1 LIDRKRKSPVSYL
14 QLVLIMTNHFITLS
28 LFVTA
33 LFANKAS
40 AQLPVKPLGNQKTL
54 LQSNDP
60 HLSANKKLVYDCW
73 REVLEGGH
81 LELADKYLADT
92 YMQHNPN
99 VSTGKKGFIEAF
111 SKFAKP
117 QVIVD
122 TIKAPVVAIMA
133 EGDLVVIS
141 FAVNL
146 PEPGDSSK
154 TYTTTWFDMF
164 RIENGKLAEHW
175 DGAQKTKN
183 P

>member
-1 LIDRKRKSPVSYL
+1 MIRLLLPIVIT
-14 QLVLIMTNHFITLS
+14 VLS
-28 LFVTA
+28 
-33 LFANKAS
+33 ANNIF
-40 AQLPVKPLGNQKTL
+40 AQLPVVPLANQKTL

-60 HLSANKKLVYDCW
+60 KLAANKKLVYDCW

-81 LELADKYLADT
+81 LEFVNKYLAEN

-99 VSTGKKGFIEAF
+99 VATGRKGFVELF

-117 QVIVD
+117 QPIVD
-122 TIKAPVVAIMA
+122 TIKAPVVAIVA

-141 FAVNL
+141 FASKL
-146 PEPGDSSK
+146 PEPTDSTK

-175 DGAQKTKN
+175 DGAQKMKN
-183 P
+183 Q

>member
-1 LIDRKRKSPVSYL
+1 MKKL
-14 QLVLIMTNHFITLS
+14 FITLS
-28 LFVTA
+28 VVITVLFTNN
-33 LFANKAS
+33 LF
-40 AQLPVKPLGNQKTL
+40 AQLPVKPLANQKTL

-60 HLSANKKLVYDCW
+60 KLAANKKLVYDCW

-81 LELADKYLADT
+81 LEFVDKYLAEN

-99 VSTGKKGFIEAF
+99 AATGRKGFVDFF

-117 QVIVD
+117 QPIVD
-122 TIKAPVVAIMA
+122 TIKAPVVAIVA

-141 FAVNL
+141 FASKL
-146 PEPGDSSK
+146 PDPTDSTK

-175 DGAQKTKN
+175 DGARK
-183 P
+183 